1 MSLKQ
6 IASIVGTSVSTVSR
20 VLNNT
25 SPTCASKDLQDRI
38 WEAAHEI
45 GYVPNETARQLKKSG
60 SHGHSTAHISIVL
73 ARISSLEKDLFFS
86 ELFRCLEV
94 ELLKRQTRID
104 QIIYADE
111 SLTQDLT
118 ATDGVIILGRCS
130 RKLLDHITARNKN
143 IVGIWRN
150 PMNFDV
156 DEVICDG
163 KKAAEQAMRH
173 LLSCGHK
180 KIAYI
185 GDCSYESRYVGY
197 CNIMIQNN
205 IPINYALIKQTD
217 QTKEAAEIAF
227 YELLENKFSEKNDF
241 TAILCAND
249 SSAIRVL
256 ELLHTQK
263 KKIRESISVI
273 SIDNVEESQNT
284 HPLLTTIHIPRGE
297 MAHMAVSLLLDRI
310 AREHEE
316 TVRIELPCRL
326 VLRDSCYTIPPQSP
340 FSS

>member
-25 SPTCASKDLQDRI
+25 SPTCASKDLQSRI
-38 WEAAHEI
+38 WEAAREI

-60 SHGHSTAHISIVL
+60 QLTAPSAHVSIVL
-73 ARISSLEKDLFFS
+73 ARISSLEKDMFFS
-86 ELFRCLEV
+86 ELFRSLEV
-94 ELLKRQTRID
+94 ELLKRQTLID
-104 QIIYADE
+104 QVIYADE
-111 SLTQDLT
+111 SLTQDLS

-130 RKLLDHITARNKN
+130 ERLLNHITAQTKN

-150 PMNFDV
+150 PMNFNV
-156 DEVICDG
+156 DEVVCDG

-197 CNIMIQNN
+197 CNILIQNN
-205 IPINYALIKQTD
+205 IPMNYALIKQTD
-217 QTKEAAEIAF
+217 QTKEAAETAF
-227 YELLENKFSEKNDF
+227 RELLEYKNSGKNDF
-241 TAILCAND
+241 TAVFCAND

-256 ELLHTQK
+256 EVLRTQK

-273 SIDNVEESQNT
+273 SIDNVEDSQNT

-297 MAHMAVSLLLDRI
+297 MAHMAVNLLLDRI
-310 AREHEE
+310 ARGHEE
-316 TVRIELPCRL
+316 AVRIEFPCRL
-326 VLRDSCYTIPPQSP
+326 VLRDSCYTIPPL
-340 FSS
+340 